1 MRNIKLLNIYLYI
14 EQTTYPVEDLAPL
27 YNRLFM
33 RKSYLFGLL
42 YAAHGQCAYLPHA
55 KSEFETIA
63 QLLSVKDDPLS
74 IAATI
79 GKGKVVEGGEL
90 PFWKRGE
97 RERESIV
104 LRQN

>member
-1 MRNIKLLNIYLYI
+1 MDIYLYI

-55 KSEFETIA
+55 KSEFETIV

-74 IAATI
+74 ISATI
-79 GKGKVVEGGEL
+79 GKGKVVEGGES
-90 PFWKRGE
+90 PF
-97 RERESIV
+97 
-104 LRQN
+104 